1 MYFIACKL
9 CLCKFYVKFTEEFKK
24 GLILSQ
30 DFSLSPLLQNTQDVC
45 TNKLEGA
52 VSFYF
57 VDLNFLV
64 QMLLGLLLDVC
75 LVIFVLDMGIVGVNQ
90 FS

>member
-45 TNKLEGA
+45 TNTMKG
-52 VSFYF
+52 
-57 VDLNFLV
+57 
-64 QMLLGLLLDVC
+64 G
-75 LVIFVLDMGIVGVNQ
+75 
-90 FS
+90 